1 MRNLLVWS
9 VALALGLLASA
20 CQSTHE
26 KGVTSNLR
34 TQWTDVSADTKT
46 TTDAARDVLKDEGL
60 QDVNATSTNVDG
72 KATAKK
78 ADGTEVDVTVTKT
91 GEKKSQVS
99 VTVGTIGE
107 PKLGADIARKIKDK
121 AEGNPTNG

>member
-1 MRNLLVWS
+1 MRNLLVCA

-26 KGVTSNLR
+26 KGVTSDLR
-34 TQWTDVSADTKT
+34 TQWTDVKADTKDT
-46 TTDAARDVLKDEGL
+46 TNAAKDVLKDVGL
-60 QDVNATSTNVDG
+60 QDVTATSTNVDG
-72 KATAKK
+72 KATGKK
-78 ADGTEVDVTVTKT
+78 ADGTEVDVTITKT

-107 PKLGADIARKIKDK
+107 PKLGADIARRIKDK
-121 AEGNPTNG
+121 AEGNPT